1 MAYEILEELGFNEEI
16 RTWYTKD
23 WNKQYEIGQ
32 IHTEGTPTLDLGWGE
47 GGRVM
52 KILESSPPKL
62 RLE

>member
-1 MAYEILEELGFNEEI
+1 MAYEILEKLGFNEEI

-47 GGRVM
+47 GGRVT
-52 KILESSPPKL
+52 KIFSE
-62 RLE
+62 

>member
-32 IHTEGTPTLDLGWGE
+32 IYTKGTPTLDLGWGE
-47 GGRVM
+47 GGRVT
-52 KILESSPPKL
+52 KIFSE
-62 RLE
+62 